1 MVVRWIKL
9 VTDIFDDEK
18 MRLIGSEKDGD
29 TLQLIWIRLLCL
41 AGRCNSGGLLTLTD
55 DMPLSDK
62 MLAVL
67 FGKPLSVVR
76 RALRLFERYGMI
88 TQDGGALA
96 VTNWGKHQSLDKPE
110 KDKESARQRT
120 AACRAR
126 KRQRGSGEAVTED
139 EESCNADVTLP
150 ERYTSV
156 TVKDCNT
163 YRNRIRIRDKEEDKK
178 ERHKE
183 KDAVYDS
190 PGPPEG
196 DVTVDDQNDST
207 EDGARETKTRRQ
219 VKPKADDALFNA
231 FWNAYPKKMSRMK
244 ARESFDR
251 LNPDG
256 DLTRQMIDAVNRW
269 KVTDQWQKNGG
280 QFVPYPATWL
290 NQRRWEDE
298 PPEDEISA
306 EERHRRWRNEMYD
319 DDWG

>member
-1 MVVRWIKL
+1 MEVRWIKL

-41 AGRCNSGGLLTLTD
+41 AGRCNSGGLLELTD

-67 FGKPLSVVR
+67 LGKPLPVVR

-88 TQDGGALA
+88 TKDGAYA

-110 KDKESARQRT
+110 KDRESARQRT

-126 KRQRGSGEAVTED
+126 KRQRESGEVVTED

-156 TVKDCNT
+156 TVTDCNT
-163 YRNRIRIRDKEEDKK
+163 YRNRIRIRDKEDKKEK

-196 DVTVDDQNDST
+196 DVTVDEIIDST
-207 EDGARETKTRRQ
+207 EDGTRETKSRR

-231 FWNAYPKKMSRMK
+231 FWDAYPKKMSR
-244 ARESFDR
+244 
-251 LNPDG
+251 
-256 DLTRQMIDAVNRW
+256 
-269 KVTDQWQKNGG
+269 
-280 QFVPYPATWL
+280 
-290 NQRRWEDE
+290 
-298 PPEDEISA
+298 
-306 EERHRRWRNEMYD
+306 
-319 DDWG
+319 